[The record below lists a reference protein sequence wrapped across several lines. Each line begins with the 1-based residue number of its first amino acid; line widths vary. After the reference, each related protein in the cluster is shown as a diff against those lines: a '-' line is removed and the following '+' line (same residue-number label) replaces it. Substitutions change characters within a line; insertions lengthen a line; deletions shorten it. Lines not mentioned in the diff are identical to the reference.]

1 MHHPPL
7 HYSQHLTCGSVT
19 FILEWKTTMTNL
31 HYGSNDDH
39 NQEFLANKFSQG
51 SCRATRRQVIDSLT
65 PPVTPSCIITPVKRC
80 SKKSPHQVRARPCRG
95 KLWISPGLGES
106 WHYPPISTMKEFQ
119 SSVVPWNSPA
129 PPPPSYHLLT
139 MLPLFAL
146 LPLLASAS
154 PLTSHK
160 AASPLTNLGCQC
172 SSLTFVDSAG
182 QVPD

>member
-1 MHHPPL
+1 
-7 HYSQHLTCGSVT
+7 
-19 FILEWKTTMTNL
+19 MTNL

-65 PPVTPSCIITPVKRC
+65 PPVTQSCIITPVKRC

-106 WHYPPISTMKEFQ
+106 WHYPPISTMKKFQ

-129 PPPPSYHLLT
+129 PPPPSSPCCPC
-139 MLPLFAL
+139 LPCCLSWP
-146 LPLLASAS
+146 LPLLS
-154 PLTSHK
+154 PLTRPPPPSPTL
-160 AASPLTNLGCQC
+160 AASVHPSHLWTLLARYLTECILFLAFFLTLSN
-172 SSLTFVDSAG
+172 SLPPFL
-182 QVPD
+182 PP